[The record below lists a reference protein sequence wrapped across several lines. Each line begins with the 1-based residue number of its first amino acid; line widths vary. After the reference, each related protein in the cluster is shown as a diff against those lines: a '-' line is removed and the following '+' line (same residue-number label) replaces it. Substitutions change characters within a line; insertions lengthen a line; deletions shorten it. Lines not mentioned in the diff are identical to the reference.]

1 MCLVHTPKVS
11 GRYGRSF
18 QRIAA
23 LSTWGLLRFQVRW
36 GQLHHVPYSVLV
48 HMLVVAV
55 LASLEWSQGDRPTY
69 ADVLDIGETT
79 TPSICDKDLAAVSTN
94 PRQDTACFK
103 AVGQLQHNL
112 WLSYDQSSLRNCQWC
127 EGLISVAQQ
136 FVLLIAVR
144 ILVNLERIIV
154 RQRLYQPQEIIIALR
169 QELSKLFPPI

>member
-1 MCLVHTPKVS
+1 
-11 GRYGRSF
+11 
-18 QRIAA
+18 
-23 LSTWGLLRFQVRW
+23 
-36 GQLHHVPYSVLV
+36 
-48 HMLVVAV
+48 MLVVAV